1 MLETLIRLNLTLL
14 ESPTHLSYSRV
25 SFDYFCEVAVV
36 AACACAGSAG
46 ERKLAVAH
54 ALLEESNSSPLLHF
68 FVLSIIHTPPDD
80 THREEAHHVQWL
92 DGGPC
97 LVH

>member
-1 MLETLIRLNLTLL
+1 M
-14 ESPTHLSYSRV
+14 
-25 SFDYFCEVAVV
+25 
-36 AACACAGSAG
+36 
-46 ERKLAVAH
+46 LAVAH

-97 LVH
+97 LVHQVDHCFDDDNYCRDDL